1 MFFVDAMEGKMAYCN
16 ECGAYI
22 PDGQTKCL
30 ACGHDETEVKAQNSA
45 AQAAASANSG
55 RYGFNN
61 DELRRRM
68 EEQRKKQQEQSRVW
82 AEQERERRERQQQ
95 RAERERE
102 ERRARSSSGI
112 DFDNVRSEASKDA
125 NSKEASKLFATL
137 SYLSV
142 LSLIPLLFRRDD
154 DYATYHARQGLTL
167 LIYGVVAN
175 VLSVIPVV
183 GWLFGAFRIVCVFK
197 GMINAANGIKAPL
210 PYIGKFAE
218 RFR

>member
-1 MFFVDAMEGKMAYCN
+1 MAYCN

-22 PDGQTKCL
+22 PDGHTKCL
-30 ACGHDETEVKAQNSA
+30 ACGYDETEVKAKNSA
-45 AQAAASANSG
+45 AQAAASANGG
-55 RYGFNN
+55 RYGFYN

-102 ERRARSSSGI
+102 EQRARSSSGI
-112 DFDNVRSEASKDA
+112 DFDDLRSEASKVN

-154 DYATYHARQGLTL
+154 DYAMYHARQGLTL
-167 LIYGVVAN
+167 LIYGVVAD
-175 VLSVIPVV
+175 VLSAIPGI
-183 GWLFGAFRIVCVFK
+183 GWLFGAFRVVCVFK

-210 PYIGKFAE
+210 PYIGKFAD
-218 RFR
+218 RIK